1 MINAMNWWKTTGKD
15 YDAVDKR
22 IDMVPVMVRH
32 KQLSDTL
39 ADWHGDLWNTD
50 VSLHKF
56 KHLSAG
62 EAHQTAKDL
71 DNAVNRWQQSGKD
84 INVDKAMYDQD
95 NFNKAKKLAQF
106 LKNYDMTQEDR
117 ELVADEVDD
126 LLRWFRDQGKKF
138 DLDDCDEDEAE
149 KLRKVF
155 EAWGAPKIRKKR
167 LVAKDIEEAIGWWR
181 RHDFT
186 VDPDDMTVQEEDK
199 MNKCE
204 NVATTLSSYNDQGS
218 EGDD

>member
-1 MINAMNWWKTTGKD
+1 MINAMNWWKTTVKD

-22 IDMVPVMVRH
+22 LDMVPVMVRH

-39 ADWHGDLWNTD
+39 ADWHGDLGNTD

-56 KHLSAG
+56 KHLSVE
-62 EAHQTAKDL
+62 EAQQTAKDL
-71 DNAVNRWQQSGKD
+71 DNAVNWWQQSGKD

-106 LKNYDMTQEDR
+106 FKNYDMTQEDR

-138 DLDDCDEDEAE
+138 DLDKCDEDEAE
-149 KLRKVF
+149 QSSFMFYALLYQI
-155 EAWGAPKIRKKR
+155 A
-167 LVAKDIEEAIGWWR
+167 L
-181 RHDFT
+181 
-186 VDPDDMTVQEEDK
+186 
-199 MNKCE
+199 
-204 NVATTLSSYNDQGS
+204 VATTTILMIPNSRNLILSYPRRVAKLQRLERRSWRTLITR
-218 EGDD
+218 